1 MTMASDE
8 RDRLL
13 DNLRRLHLR
22 HAAAHLDDHLQQAAQ
37 LKLGHV
43 GVIARMM
50 EAEVLAR
57 AETGARKRIAAAD
70 FPELKR
76 LEDYDFKRQ
85 PSLDRKQVL
94 DLAELGF
101 LDACQCVFWLGPSGV
116 GKTHLAI
123 GLGVR
128 ACQAGYRVR
137 HFRAFDLF
145 KRLWAAL
152 ADDSLD
158 ELLDEVCEP
167 HLLILDDVTR
177 SPRRDEQDFAAVF
190 NELVHRRHRRGS
202 IVITSNLGFDEWGP
216 ALGTSAMV
224 IPALDRLLE
233 AAHVFVF
240 PRDAKSFRP
249 ERTDPPGPLPPP
261 KKRRGARS
269 LPAARPPRRR

>member
-1 MTMASDE
+1 MASDE

-13 DNLRRLHLR
+13 ENLRRLHLR
-22 HAAAHLDDHLQQAAQ
+22 HAAAHLDEHLQHAAQ
-37 LKLGHV
+37 LKLGHL
-43 GVIARMM
+43 GLLGRIM
-50 EAEVLAR
+50 ESEVLAR
-57 AETGARKRIAAAD
+57 AETGARKRIAAAG
-70 FPELKR
+70 FPEIKR

-101 LDACQCVFWLGPSGV
+101 LDACQCVLWLGPSGV

-137 HFRAFDLF
+137 YFRAFELF

-158 ELLDEVCEP
+158 EVLDDVCDP

-177 SPRRDEQDFAAVF
+177 NPRREDQDFAAVF
-190 NELVHRRHRRGS
+190 NELVHRRHRRGA
-202 IVITSNLGFDEWGP
+202 VVVTSNLGFDEWGP
-216 ALGTSAMV
+216 ALGTSSMV

-233 AAHVFVF
+233 GAHLFVF

-249 ERTDPPGPLPPP
+249 DRSDPPGPLPPT
-261 KKRRGARS
+261 KKRRSSASR
-269 LPAARPPRRR
+269 LPTRHSRRR